1 MLRLGER
8 AMQSR
13 DGLGELLAMGDVTLR
28 NAADA
33 FEDADVELVGIF
45 EPTYC
50 APVIATPG
58 AGSQRFGA
66 SSPWA
71 AQKRETGRPL
81 K

>member
-33 FEDADVELVGIF
+33 F
-45 EPTYC
+45 
-50 APVIATPG
+50 
-58 AGSQRFGA
+58 
-66 SSPWA
+66 
-71 AQKRETGRPL
+71 
-81 K
+81 